1 MITID
6 NLWRK
11 LDPMPDNI
19 SSIRNDLCNGLAPNL
34 PFFVLDMEKAKE
46 SISQKMSQIDTSL
59 QYSFITADYGNGK
72 SNLMKYFEYFF
83 ARNENLNIHV
93 AYWRADM
100 DRYDLI
106 LFMHYILQ
114 ENFSALIKDSLK
126 FIFESKSVEIGSLVR
141 NYLGSYSVLKGYVAS
156 ICENIDNDEVLD
168 TLIALGTGRIYNKG
182 SFDKLGL
189 EKFTDYNRREVL
201 VLFLNV
207 LATAGHYIIFEIDE
221 LEKIQEKS
229 KARFNSLLTSF
240 RELIDLSSDIRGH
253 YIITAATEASGAS
266 SIMPLADYNTAFKR
280 RIEEHIIQLES
291 ISSKDDFIL
300 LTQYLDELIQSQRTS
315 EDIEKIALFARTKHF
330 ANNNKII
337 QLVCKKLKDVE
348 VISFTDKLA
357 ELGLYDS
364 FVDIKN
370 EILENEGFTR
380 INSKFFS
387 SLDNYVRI
395 LNFVTDGYE
404 IKAQSY
410 QSLLNH
416 IDKIAHVFLFTG
428 DIDANVSRINNVK
441 TTYEDYKL
449 IIYRPDS
456 LDISYAILKE
466 KAIEAKEIVTYD
478 PMVLMTLLEM
488 YYENYTTQED
498 KIKELISLYTNGNL

>member
-83 ARNENLNIHV
+83 ARNESLNIHV

-240 RELIDLSSDIRGH
+240 RELIDLRSDIRGH
-253 YIITAATEASGAS
+253 YI
-266 SIMPLADYNTAFKR
+266 
-280 RIEEHIIQLES
+280 
-291 ISSKDDFIL
+291 L
-300 LTQYLDELIQSQRTS
+300 LQQR
-315 EDIEKIALFARTKHF
+315 KH
-330 ANNNKII
+330 
-337 QLVCKKLKDVE
+337 QVLVL
-348 VISFTDKLA
+348 
-357 ELGLYDS
+357 
-364 FVDIKN
+364 
-370 EILENEGFTR
+370 
-380 INSKFFS
+380 
-387 SLDNYVRI
+387 
-395 LNFVTDGYE
+395 
-404 IKAQSY
+404 
-410 QSLLNH
+410 
-416 IDKIAHVFLFTG
+416 
-428 DIDANVSRINNVK
+428 
-441 TTYEDYKL
+441 
-449 IIYRPDS
+449 
-456 LDISYAILKE
+456 
-466 KAIEAKEIVTYD
+466 
-478 PMVLMTLLEM
+478 
-488 YYENYTTQED
+488 
-498 KIKELISLYTNGNL
+498 

>member
-1 MITID
+1 M
-6 NLWRK
+6 
-11 LDPMPDNI
+11 
-19 SSIRNDLCNGLAPNL
+19 
-34 PFFVLDMEKAKE
+34 
-46 SISQKMSQIDTSL
+46 
-59 QYSFITADYGNGK
+59 
-72 SNLMKYFEYFF
+72 
-83 ARNENLNIHV
+83 
-93 AYWRADM
+93 
-100 DRYDLI
+100 
-106 LFMHYILQ
+106 
-114 ENFSALIKDSLK
+114 
-126 FIFESKSVEIGSLVR
+126 
-141 NYLGSYSVLKGYVAS
+141 
-156 ICENIDNDEVLD
+156 
-168 TLIALGTGRIYNKG
+168 
-182 SFDKLGL
+182 
-189 EKFTDYNRREVL
+189 
-201 VLFLNV
+201 
-207 LATAGHYIIFEIDE
+207 
-221 LEKIQEKS
+221 
-229 KARFNSLLTSF
+229 
-240 RELIDLSSDIRGH
+240 
-253 YIITAATEASGAS
+253 
-266 SIMPLADYNTAFKR
+266 
-280 RIEEHIIQLES
+280 
-291 ISSKDDFIL
+291 
-300 LTQYLDELIQSQRTS
+300 
-315 EDIEKIALFARTKHF
+315 
-330 ANNNKII
+330 
-337 QLVCKKLKDVE
+337 E